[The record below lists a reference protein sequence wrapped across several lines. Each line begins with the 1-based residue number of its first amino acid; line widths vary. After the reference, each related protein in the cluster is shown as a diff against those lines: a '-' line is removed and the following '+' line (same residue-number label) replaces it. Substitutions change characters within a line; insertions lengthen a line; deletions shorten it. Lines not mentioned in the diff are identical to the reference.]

1 MYANGIGV
9 LQDDVEAVRWQRRA
23 AEQGDASA
31 QSLMGLV
38 HEDGRGVPQDY
49 VEAVRWYRRAAE
61 QDNASAQVTLGFFY
75 SLGRSVLQ
83 DNVLAHMWLNLG
95 ASKLSGELR
104 ERAIRG
110 RDDVASRM
118 APADINE
125 AQRLAR
131 EWRPRD

>member
-1 MYANGIGV
+1 MPVPSSIWERCTDSVSAC
-9 LQDDVEAVRWQRRA
+9 RRMTLRRS
-23 AEQGDASA
+23 G
-31 QSLMGLV
+31 GT
-38 HEDGRGVPQDY
+38 
-49 VEAVRWYRRAAE
+49 RRAAE
-61 QDNASAQVTLGFFY
+61 QDYALAQVTLGFFY
-75 SLGRSVLQ
+75 SFGRGVPQ
-83 DNVLAHMWLNLG
+83 DNVSAHMWLNLG